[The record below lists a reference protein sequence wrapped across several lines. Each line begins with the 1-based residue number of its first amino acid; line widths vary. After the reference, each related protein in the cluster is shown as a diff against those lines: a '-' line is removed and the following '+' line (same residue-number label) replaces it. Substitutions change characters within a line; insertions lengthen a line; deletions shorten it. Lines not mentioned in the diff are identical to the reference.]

1 MAVKHCLHF
10 VQVGPGREGKVSDPI
25 RCQAFAH
32 VQIRR
37 ATDTADFRA
46 AAFLRAASFYKYSP
60 DRSQYAA
67 RIHQRMKGDAEWAA
81 IEAKVSGKD
90 TDYKG
95 TWSRQLDCQRT
106 TVQDLS
112 RLLELL
118 T

>member
-90 TDYKG
+90 TDYKVMHDKLHSSKCMRPQPG
-95 TWSRQLDCQRT
+95 SQRRT
-106 TVQDLS
+106 FP
-112 RLLELL
+112 
-118 T
+118 

>member
-1 MAVKHCLHF
+1 MAVKHCLSS
-10 VQVGPGREGKVSDPI
+10 VKVGPGRQGKVNDPT
-25 RCQAFAH
+25 RSQASAH
-32 VQIRR
+32 VRLRR
-37 ATDTADFRA
+37 ATETADFRA

-95 TWSRQLDCQRT
+95 TWRRPLDCQRK

-112 RLLELL
+112 KLLELL
-118 T
+118 I